1 MTSAPAS
8 LPLSGPPASAIVIGA
23 GIVGLAT
30 ALRLQE
36 RGVSVTIID
45 REGPAGGAS
54 YGNGAILTSAG
65 CVPVA
70 VPGLIQNVPKMWLDR
85 TGPLFLRL
93 RDMPGMAGFF
103 MRFPRECRATRARE
117 VSGILAWLTAGTLED
132 HRALAGDSPAA
143 THIKDTPYLYVWRD
157 KAAFEA
163 DRFGWPLR
171 RELGFTWSEVT
182 GQALRDRAPLMADGL
197 DYGIIVDGSG
207 KIDDPG
213 AYCHAL
219 AKVFESRGG
228 RLIRAEVKG
237 FDRAPDGRVQG
248 VRIADAQGAGET
260 LAADATVIAAGIQS
274 RELAAKLGLKVP
286 MIAERG
292 YHIEL
297 INPSHH
303 FDVSLM
309 IASGRFVLT
318 QLEGRIRLAGLVEV
332 AAADAPMN
340 KAAITLLEDM
350 ARTYFPELHWEETRA
365 WVGARPSPVD
375 SLPLLGPV
383 PDAAGAFCAFGHHHI
398 GLTTGPRTGEMLA
411 GLICG
416 ERSNTDLTPFDPAR
430 FTR

>member
-1 MTSAPAS
+1 MTTAPNH
-8 LPLSGPPASAIVIGA
+8 PVTRPESAIVIGA

-36 RGVSVTIID
+36 RGVTVTIID

-65 CVPVA
+65 CVPIS
-70 VPGLIQNVPKMWLDR
+70 VPGLMRSVPKMWLDR

-93 RDMPGMAGFF
+93 RDMPAMAGFLS
-103 MRFPRECRATRARE
+103 RFPAQCTETRARE
-117 VSGILAWLTAGTLED
+117 VSGILAGLTAGTLED
-132 HRALAGDSPAA
+132 HRALAGDTAA
-143 THIKDTPYLYVWRD
+143 AAHIKDTPYLYVWPD
-157 KAAFEA
+157 KTAFEA

-171 RELGFTWSEVT
+171 RELGFTWSEIE
-182 GQALRDRAPLMADGL
+182 GKALRDMAPLMADGL

-219 AKVFESRGG
+219 AKVFEDRGG
-228 RLIRAEVKG
+228 RLIRAEVTA
-237 FDRAPDGRVQG
+237 FDRAPDGRVRG
-248 VRIADAQGAGET
+248 VQIAGGGEN
-260 LAADATVIAAGIQS
+260 LAAGATVIAAGIHS
-274 RELAAKLGLKVP
+274 RELAAQLGLSVP

-297 INPSHH
+297 INPSAQ

-318 QLEGRIRLAGLVEV
+318 QLEGRIRLAGLVEL
-332 AAADAPMN
+332 AAEDAPMN
-340 KAAITLLEDM
+340 KAATTLLEDM
-350 ARTYFPELHWEETRA
+350 ARKYFPDLRWDETRA
-365 WVGARPSPVD
+365 WVGSRPSPVD
-375 SLPLLGPV
+375 SLPLLGPI
-383 PDAAGAFCAFGHHHI
+383 PGAEGAFCAFGHHHI
-398 GLTTGPRTGEMLA
+398 GLTIGPRTGEMLA

-416 ERSNTDLTPFDPAR
+416 ERANTDLTPFDPAR
-430 FTR
+430 FAR